1 MSHMHDDHLAFLEW
15 RANQN
20 QLRSENKALTSKLFD
35 IQVELDMYKDAYQF
49 SWLGFPIIR
58 FPDDIVAYQELV
70 WDLNPQKII
79 EVGVARGGSVILSAS
94 ILKLLGPSGHVLGVD
109 IDIRKHNRDRI
120 EAHPVADRISL
131 IEGSSVE
138 DSTLVEVKDW
148 LQGSLADI
156 IVLDSNHT
164 HDHVLNELKAYSS
177 LVRVGGYLV
186 LPDTAIE
193 FFPPGYYSDRD
204 WDKGNNPLT
213 ALQEFLAE
221 HQNFAIDTAR
231 STKAAITETPSGYVK
246 RIS

>member
-1 MSHMHDDHLAFLEW
+1 MSHMQDDHLTFLEW
-15 RANQN
+15 RAKQT
-20 QLRSENKALTSKLFD
+20 QLRAENEALTAKLFN
-35 IQVELDMYKDAYQF
+35 IQVELDKYKYAYQF
-49 SWLGFPIIR
+49 SWLGIPIIR
-58 FPDDIVAYQELV
+58 FPDDVVAYQELV
-70 WDLNPQKII
+70 WDLNPKKIV

-94 ILKLLGPSGHVLGVD
+94 ILKLMGTDGQVLGVD

-131 IEGSSVE
+131 LEGSSTDE
-138 DSTLVEVKDW
+138 DTLSGVRGW
-148 LQGSLADI
+148 LQASLADI

-193 FFPPGYYSDRD
+193 FFPEGYYSDRD

-213 ALQEFLAE
+213 ALKEFLAGAS
-221 HQNFAIDTAR
+221 NFAVDEER

-246 RIS
+246 RIA

>member
-1 MSHMHDDHLAFLEW
+1 
-15 RANQN
+15 
-20 QLRSENKALTSKLFD
+20 
-35 IQVELDMYKDAYQF
+35 
-49 SWLGFPIIR
+49 
-58 FPDDIVAYQELV
+58 LV